1 MELDRQ
7 LQILVDDA
15 AKQGIS
21 PLVIERAIAP
31 VLGLFAQQLK
41 HLEYYILQNLDEQWV
56 IFTISDRQQMKSDQN
71 VIYAFP
77 TLKDA
82 ADFQVNKDPNIL
94 AAALPVT
101 HILFQLLSLKPVD
114 SIVFLEQPGNLNN
127 GTRIERDKLQSL
139 IQQQIQNLNNVPD
152 NLA

>member
-1 MELDRQ
+1 MNIEQQ

-31 VLGLFAQQLK
+31 VLKLFAQQLK

-56 IFTISDRQQMKSDQN
+56 LFTISDRQQVKSDKT

-82 ADFQVNKDPNIL
+82 ANFQGSKDPSIL
-94 AAALPVT
+94 AASFPVT
-101 HILFQLLSLKPVD
+101 HILFQLLSFKPVD
-114 SIVFLEQPGNLNN
+114 SIIFLEQPGNLNA
-127 GTRIERDKLQSL
+127 GTQIELDKLQSL
-139 IQQQIQNLNNVPD
+139 IQQQIQNLSNIPSD
-152 NLA
+152 IG

>member
-1 MELDRQ
+1 MKLEQQ

-15 AKQGIS
+15 VKHGIS
-21 PLVIERAIAP
+21 PSVIERAIAP
-31 VLGLFAQQLK
+31 VLNLFAQQLK

-56 IFTISDRQQMKSDQN
+56 LFTISDRQQVKSDKT

-82 ADFQVNKDPNIL
+82 ANFQGSKDPNIL
-94 AAALPVT
+94 GAALPVT

-114 SIVFLEQPGNLNN
+114 SIIFLEQPGNLNT
-127 GTRIERDKLQSL
+127 GTQIDRDKLESL
-139 IQQQIQNLNNVPD
+139 IQQQIRQLSNIPSD
-152 NLA
+152 IG

>member
-1 MELDRQ
+1 MELEQQ
-7 LQILVDDA
+7 LQILIDDA
-15 AKQGIS
+15 AKNGIS

-56 IFTISDRQQMKSDQN
+56 IFTISDRQRVKSERK

-82 ADFQVNKDPNIL
+82 ANFQGNKEPNIL
-94 AAALPVT
+94 ATAIPVT
-101 HILFQLLSLKPVD
+101 HILFQLLALKPLD
-114 SIVFLEQPGNLNN
+114 SIIFLEQPGNLNA
-127 GTRIERDKLQSL
+127 GTQIEREKLQSL
-139 IQQQIQNLNNVPD
+139 IQQQVQNLSNVPN

>member
-1 MELDRQ
+1 MELNQQ

-15 AKQGIS
+15 AKHSIS

-56 IFTISDRQQMKSDQN
+56 IFTISDRQQIKSDQK

-82 ADFQVNKDPNIL
+82 ADFQGNKDPNIL

-101 HILFQLLSLKPVD
+101 HILFQLLSLKPLD

-127 GTRIERDKLQSL
+127 GTQIERDKLQSL